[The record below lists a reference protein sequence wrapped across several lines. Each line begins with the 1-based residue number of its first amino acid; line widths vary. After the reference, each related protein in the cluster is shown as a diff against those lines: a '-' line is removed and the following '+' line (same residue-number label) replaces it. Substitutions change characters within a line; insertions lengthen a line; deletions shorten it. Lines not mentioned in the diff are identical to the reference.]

1 MSIFVDVDYAS
12 INKYKEELCGDKV
25 EVIRSDNSVII
36 VLADGLGSG
45 VKANILATLTSK
57 IIGTMLSMGS
67 SIEEAV
73 ETIASTLPVCK
84 VRDLAYSTFSILQ
97 IYENGEGYLVEFDN
111 PSAIR
116 LKKGKISDIEKIER
130 EINGKLIKES
140 RFLMG
145 TEDILVL
152 VSDGA
157 VHAGVGQCL
166 NLGWQ
171 WENVR
176 EYVERIYKKDMS
188 VKNISSTIL
197 SACDSLYAG
206 KPGDDTTVV
215 AIKVR
220 NNLPVNILIGPPSK
234 KELDSYVVDKFMKEQ
249 GKKVICGGT
258 TAQIVSKITGKEIT
272 ASFNYIDPSIPPTAK
287 IEGIDLTT
295 EGVLTM
301 YKALEYAEKYVS
313 IEGHLN
319 EFIELNKE
327 DGASKLAKL
336 LLEESTAVHFLV
348 GRAINPAHQNP
359 DFPLDLGMKL
369 KLVNDMENCLKYLG
383 KKVVVEYF

>member
-1 MSIFVDVDYAS
+1 MSLFVDVDYAS

-25 EVIRSDNSVII
+25 EIIRNENSVII

-45 VKANILATLTSK
+45 VKANILSTLTSK

-67 SIEEAV
+67 TIEEAV

-97 IYENGEGYLVEFDN
+97 IYENGEAYLVEFDN

-116 LKKGKISDIEKIER
+116 LKKGRHVVIDKEER
-130 EINGKLIKES
+130 EIEGKLIKES
-140 RFLMG
+140 RFLMSP
-145 TEDILVL
+145 DDVIILIT
-152 VSDGA
+152 DGA
-157 VHAGVGQCL
+157 IHAGVGEFL

-171 WENVR
+171 WENVK
-176 EYVERIYKKDMS
+176 EYAERIYKKDMS
-188 VKNISSTIL
+188 VKNISNTLL

-206 KPGDDTTVV
+206 KAGDDTTVV
-215 AIKVR
+215 AVKLR
-220 NNLPVNILIGPPSK
+220 NAQPVNVLIGPPSDK
-234 KELDSYVVDKFMKEQ
+234 NMDSYVVDRFISQQ

-258 TAQIVSKITGKEIT
+258 TAQIVSKVTGKEIAT
-272 ASFNYIDPSIPPTAK
+272 SFNYIDPSIPPTAK

-301 YKALEYAEKYVS
+301 YKALEYAKKYLSSENVIQDFS
-313 IEGHLN
+313 DI
-319 EFIELNKE
+319 NKE

-336 LLEESTAVHFLV
+336 LLEDSTEVSFLV

-359 DFPLDLGMKL
+359 DFPLNLGMKL
-369 KLVNDMENCLKYLG
+369 KLVNDMENCLKQLG
-383 KKVVVEYF
+383 KKVFVEYF